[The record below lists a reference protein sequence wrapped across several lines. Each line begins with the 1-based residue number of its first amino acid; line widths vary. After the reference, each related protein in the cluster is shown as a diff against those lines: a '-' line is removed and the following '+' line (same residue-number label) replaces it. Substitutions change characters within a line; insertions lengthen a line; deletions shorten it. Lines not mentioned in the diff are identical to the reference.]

1 MSRSAK
7 RKKAGEERREKE
19 RDGGRKRGNELRLVQ
34 ILMWREAHEST
45 QSFFF
50 TP

>member
-7 RKKAGEERREKE
+7 RKKAGEERREEKKE

-34 ILMWREAHEST
+34 ILMWREAHE
-45 QSFFF
+45 
-50 TP
+50 